1 MKKVTVTVDVDKF
14 DVSVEE
20 LSGHMEA
27 IMILQTAINII
38 QQDIAKKSNLIIS
51 PGKPNLKVV
60 S

>member
-1 MKKVTVTVDVDKF
+1 MKKITVVVEVDKI

-20 LSGHMEA
+20 LSGHIEA
-27 IMILQTAINII
+27 IMILQTAISII
-38 QQDIAKKSNLIIS
+38 QQDIAKKSNLIVS